1 MIIGGIQ
8 WMTLLDYPGCVA
20 ATLFTAGCNFRC
32 PFCHNSEL
40 VLPDLVTTIG
50 VKLEADVFDE
60 LSERRGFLDAIVI
73 SGGEPTLQPDL
84 LPVLSRIKSLG
95 YLVKLDTNGS
105 RPDVIQD
112 ILEKGLADYI
122 AMDIKAPVYKY
133 QEMAGVPVNTDRIQQ
148 SVSLIQQSGRQYE
161 FRTTAAPGLS
171 EGDLLRIGDWIAGSD
186 AYWLQTFRAPS
197 EKRLVDETCRESDA
211 LKKNDLEAVW
221 NQLRDR
227 FDGGGVRG

>member
-122 AMDIKAPVYKY
+122 AMDIKAPVDKY
-133 QEMAGVPVNTDRIQQ
+133 QQIAGVPVNTDRIQQ

>member
-1 MIIGGIQ
+1 MIVGGIQ
-8 WMTLLDYPGCVA
+8 WMTLLDYPGRIA

-40 VLPDLVTTIG
+40 VLPDLVKKAG
-50 VKLEADVFDE
+50 AKLEENFFDE
-60 LSERRGFLDAIVI
+60 LADRKGFLDAIVI

-95 YLVKLDTNGS
+95 YLVKLDTNGL
-105 RPDVIQD
+105 RPDLIQD

-133 QEMAGVPVNTDRIQQ
+133 QQIAGVPVNTDRIQQ
-148 SVSLIQQSGRQYE
+148 SISFIQQSRVLYE
-161 FRTTAAPGLS
+161 FRTTVAPGLS
-171 EGDLLRIGDWIAGSD
+171 EEDLLRIGDWIADSK
-186 AYWLQTFRAPS
+186 AYWLQMFRAPA
-197 EKRLVDETCRESDA
+197 EKRLVDEACRASDA

-227 FDGGGVRG
+227 FDTGGVRG

>member
-32 PFCHNSEL
+32 PFCHNPEL
-40 VLPDLVTTIG
+40 VLPDLVSQVG
-50 VKLEADVFDE
+50 RLLEDSFYDE
-60 LSERRGFLDAIVI
+60 LATRRGFLDALVI
-73 SGGEPTLQPDL
+73 TGGEPTLQPDL
-84 LPVLSRIKSLG
+84 LAVMKRIKGLG
-95 YLVKLDTNGS
+95 YLLKLDTNGT
-105 RPDVIQD
+105 RPDLIKD

-122 AMDIKAPVYKY
+122 AMDIKSPVDKYQQMAGAPVD
-133 QEMAGVPVNTDRIQQ
+133 TDLIRQ
-148 SVSLIQQSGRQYE
+148 SISLIRQSGRQYE
-161 FRTTAAPGLS
+161 FRTTVAPGLS
-171 EGDLLRIGDWIAGSD
+171 EEDLLRIGDWIAGSD

>member
-133 QEMAGVPVNTDRIQQ
+133 QQIAGVSVNTDRIQQ
-148 SVSLIQQSGRQYE
+148 SVSLIQRSAIQYE